1 MLILWESALNDVI
14 FNGLNL
20 KKSNLHNLLQLY
32 AHNSIMEY
40 PNSTNIYTDNLE
52 NILYQTMKPFF
63 WYLVYFLN

>member
-1 MLILWESALNDVI
+1 MLILQESALNNVI
-14 FNGLNL
+14 FNSLNF

-40 PNSTNIYTDNLE
+40 PNSTNIYTHNLE
-52 NILYQTMKPFF
+52 YILYQTMKPFF